1 MESHEHRSDPRMD
14 EDPAETLRTGPTAAR
29 PASVTKLF
37 SDLMR
42 ETAALVHNEAQL
54 IKSEMAQKVN
64 QVGSGATS
72 MIVAAVLGIAGL
84 VILLQSAVLGLATVD
99 GISMWLSAL
108 IVGGATVILALIF
121 LASGRS
127 RLKAEHLKPSATT
140 TSMPRDSQLIKEHV
154 R

>member
-1 MESHEHRSDPRMD
+1 MEAHEYRSDPRPD
-14 EDPAETLRTGPTAAR
+14 EGIER
-29 PASVTKLF
+29 PPQRAASVTRLF

-54 IKSEMAQKVN
+54 IKTEITQKVN

-72 MIVAAVLGIAGL
+72 MVIAAVLGVAAL

-99 GISMWLSAL
+99 GISLWLSAL
-108 IVGGATVILALIF
+108 IVGGATALLALIF

-127 RLKAEHLKPSATT
+127 RLKAERLKPQASVA
-140 TSMPRDSQLIKEHV
+140 SMRRDSHLIREHL